1 LIRAVGNK
9 RLELSDDEFRY
20 YCSLKEQFGESDFVG
35 LFKTDKNGII
45 ISVNPPVN
53 KTISLGI
60 IFFLLNVMMNQ
71 RVRVLDKKIN
81 KVTDLEERVD
91 NFISM
96 NNMVERL
103 ENLEEKLLGEDDV
116 ETS

>member
-1 LIRAVGNK
+1 MIRAVGNK
-9 RLELSDDEFRY
+9 RLELSDDEFGY
-20 YCSLKEQFGESDFVG
+20 YCSLKEQFGDTDFVG

-45 ISVNPPVN
+45 TSVNPPVN

-60 IFFLLNVMMNQ
+60 IFFLLNIMMNQ
-71 RVRVLDKKIN
+71 RVRVLDKKIG

-96 NNMVERL
+96 NNIVERL
-103 ENLEEKLLGEDDV
+103 ESLERKILGEDDV

>member
-1 LIRAVGNK
+1 MLRAVGNK
-9 RLELSDDEFRY
+9 RLELSDDEFGY
-20 YCSLKEQFGESDFVG
+20 YCSLREQFGESDFVG
-35 LFKTDKNGII
+35 LFKTNKNGII
-45 ISVNPPVN
+45 TSVNPPVN

-71 RVRVLDKKIN
+71 RVRVLDRKIN

-96 NNMVERL
+96 NNIVERL
-103 ENLEEKLLGEDDV
+103 EILEEKELGEDDV
-116 ETS
+116 EAS